1 MWPGAP
7 RLRCVRYA
15 LTRRAPSAP
24 MGLPG
29 MRGGGEPPN
38 PPPLSAAARALREAE
53 TAGTFEQNM
62 IFLANAAA
70 VFLVV
75 VVLLCT
81 LLGALPDKDSAAQR
95 RKKGAAAA
103 AAAAK
108 DGRYTAAD
116 VAKHAAAVS
125 PVRAGQAGG
134 ALRCCGARLRCRDAA
149 AGAPVSGC
157 ALAARTPRALYRRG
171 AALTARCGR
180 LAGRLVDHHQGQGV

>member
-1 MWPGAP
+1 
-7 RLRCVRYA
+7 
-15 LTRRAPSAP
+15 

-81 LLGALPDKDSAAQR
+81 LLGALPDKESAAQR

-103 AAAAK
+103 AAAKA
-108 DGRYTAAD
+108 GRYTAAD

-149 AGAPVSGC
+149 AGAPVSGRS
-157 ALAARTPRALYRRG
+157 LAARTPRALYRRG
-171 AALTARCGR
+171 AALTSRCGR
-180 LAGRLVDHHQGQGV
+180 FAGRLVDHHQGQGV